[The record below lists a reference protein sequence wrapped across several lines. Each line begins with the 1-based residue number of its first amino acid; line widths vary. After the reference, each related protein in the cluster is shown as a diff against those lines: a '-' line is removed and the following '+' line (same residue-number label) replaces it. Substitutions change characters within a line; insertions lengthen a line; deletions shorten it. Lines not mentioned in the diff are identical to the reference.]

1 MTEEQSTPDSAGEKD
16 ALVSDTYREI
26 ANERAPEHLNRAILK
41 QAAGAAQ
48 PRYSRLIN
56 WTRPMAWAATA
67 MLSVAV
73 VLELTSVPEPQSA
86 IPQDVNT
93 RFEGEAPKNDGSTVS
108 AADAIAPAELKT
120 EMPESEVLEE
130 TVFPA
135 AMPGRGANL
144 LVPEKTQLESAN
156 TPAAEIAT
164 SLRKRDDK
172 SQLPD
177 VGYSAPQWSNA
188 EQAKLK
194 DADML
199 LQAEELARMH
209 SGDNREADRS
219 AESALASRA
228 SGFANYV
235 PACDESVRTT
245 PEAWLECI
253 EVLEGAGM
261 PDAASEQRQKLISA
275 FPNFE
280 LP

>member
-1 MTEEQSTPDSAGEKD
+1 MTEEQSTPDTAGEKD
-16 ALVSDTYREI
+16 ALVSETYREI
-26 ANERAPEHLNRAILK
+26 ANERVPEHLNSAILK

-48 PRYSRLIN
+48 PRYSRLMN

-67 MLSVAV
+67 ILSVAV

-86 IPQDVNT
+86 IPLDVNT
-93 RFEGEAPKNDGSTVS
+93 RFEAEAPKNDGSTVS
-108 AADAIAPAELKT
+108 AADAIAPTELKT

-130 TVFPA
+130 AVLPA

-144 LVPEKTQLESAN
+144 LVPEKIQ
-156 TPAAEIAT
+156 
-164 SLRKRDDK
+164 
-172 SQLPD
+172 
-177 VGYSAPQWSNA
+177 
-188 EQAKLK
+188 LK

-209 SGDNREADRS
+209 SGDNREAARS
-219 AESALASRA
+219 AESAFASRA
-228 SGFANYV
+228 SGFANGV

-261 PDAASEQRQKLISA
+261 TDAASEQRHKLISA

>member
-1 MTEEQSTPDSAGEKD
+1 
-16 ALVSDTYREI
+16 
-26 ANERAPEHLNRAILK
+26 
-41 QAAGAAQ
+41 
-48 PRYSRLIN
+48 
-56 WTRPMAWAATA
+56 

-93 RFEGEAPKNDGSTVS
+93 RFEAEAPKNDASTVS

-130 TVFPA
+130 AVLPA

-144 LVPEKTQLESAN
+144 LAPVKIQLEATN
-156 TPAAEIAT
+156 APAAEIET

-172 SQLPD
+172 SQLSD
-177 VGYSAPQWSNA
+177 VGYSALQRLNA

-194 DADML
+194 DGDML

-219 AESALASRA
+219 AESAFAYRA
-228 SGFANYV
+228 SGFANGV
-235 PACDESVRTT
+235 PDCDESVRTT

-261 PDAASEQRQKLISA
+261 TDAASEQRQNLISA